1 MNQERDTKRDRFR
14 MLTAFGMIFLVFALF
29 LGRETVWIPCRNA
42 VSAWWWDAVP
52 AKVISS
58 RIESLPRTGRAAFRI
73 DYRYECSGIRCG
85 SIRYSFFPE
94 NLPDEAE
101 RLLPLLRQ
109 YPAGAQITCYVVPA
123 SPMEAVIDRS
133 IPPHYFVRGV
143 AVLAGM
149 LLGIGLFIHA
159 VRIRRRSANGADGF
173 HSNNG

>member
-73 DYRYECSGIRCG
+73 DYRYECSGIRYG

-94 NLPDEAE
+94 DQPD
-101 RLLPLLRQ
+101 
-109 YPAGAQITCYVVPA
+109 
-123 SPMEAVIDRS
+123 
-133 IPPHYFVRGV
+133 
-143 AVLAGM
+143 
-149 LLGIGLFIHA
+149 
-159 VRIRRRSANGADGF
+159 
-173 HSNNG
+173 